1 MVVQEMGD
9 CVVVQALEGSESFA
23 WLFRRYKIVRVLC
36 GCSGGGS
43 GGWLYRRWK
52 VVGGLRGYSGGG

>member
-1 MVVQEMGD
+1 MVVQPVE
-9 CVVVQALEGSESFA
+9 VVGSFA
-23 WLFRRYKIVRVLC
+23 WLFRKWVIVWLFRRYKVVRVLC